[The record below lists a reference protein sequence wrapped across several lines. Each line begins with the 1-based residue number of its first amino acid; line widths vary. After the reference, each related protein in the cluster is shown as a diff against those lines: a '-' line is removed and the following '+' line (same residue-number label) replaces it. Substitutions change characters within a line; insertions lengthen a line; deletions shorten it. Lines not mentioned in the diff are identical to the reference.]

1 MTTTYHY
8 DIEQRSEEWYAMRR
22 GIVTASLLGRLLTV
36 GYPSAIDYP
45 CVECGAAAG
54 DPCMSRASKAVP
66 IRIKTI
72 HPARTAAVV
81 RDDES
86 MTVTPATGDDVE
98 TLTRLLVSELI
109 TGRTYLTHPTG
120 DMRRGILDEPYAV
133 AAFEAHYSRVT
144 PCGFVTWSTQS
155 AELGYSPDGLVGDDG
170 LIEIKSRRPVH
181 QLGMVLDDQIPFEHM
196 AQMQGG
202 LFATGREWCDY
213 VSYAG
218 GMPLWVTRVLPDKR
232 WQTAIQGALID
243 FEYRAREIK
252 DTYYEK
258 VAGLPVTEYID
269 HNDDTAGVTF

>member
-8 DIEQRSEEWYAMRR
+8 DIEQRSDEWYAMRR
-22 GIVTASLLGRLLTV
+22 GIVTASLLGRLLTI

-45 CVECGAAAG
+45 CVECDAEAG
-54 DPCMSRASKAVP
+54 DPCMSRASKVIP

-81 RDDES
+81 HDAAS

-98 TLTRLLVSELI
+98 SLTRLLVSEQI
-109 TGRTYLTHPTG
+109 TDRTYLTRPTA
-120 DMRRGILDEPYAV
+120 DMRRGILDEPYAI

-144 PCGFVTWSTQS
+144 SCGFVTWSTPN
-155 AELGYSPDGLVGDDG
+155 ATLGYSPDGLVGDDG

-181 QLGMVLDDQIPFEHM
+181 QLGMFLDDQIPVEHM

-218 GMPLWVTRVLPDKR
+218 GMPLLVDRVLPDER
-232 WQTAIQGALID
+232 WQSAIERALID
-243 FEYRAREIK
+243 FEYRAQEIR
-252 DTYYEK
+252 DAYYEK

-269 HNDDTAGVTF
+269 HDDDTAGVTF